1 MSFWVEVGSS
11 VSAKTRGPRIS
22 MKPTTQVESSHTK
35 EKPGF
40 LWFEAPGDGRKRGKT
55 LKNICSF
62 GTQWRR
68 ICSAAW
74 NSQNKVR
81 QTVTGRSRLG
91 ACHLSRRSPVE
102 SDSSKCLIF
111 SLTKLGNS
119 SFHWMCLKE
128 KQEINGNQGFMFTL
142 ETRNMGCLVNHDH
155 WLTTWVSERWEW
167 PR

>member
-91 ACHLSRRSPVE
+91 ACHLPRRSPVE

-111 SLTKLGNS
+111 FSDKVGEFIVSLDVLEGKT
-119 SFHWMCLKE
+119 
-128 KQEINGNQGFMFTL
+128 GNQWKSGFHVHP
-142 ETRNMGCLVNHDH
+142 RNAKHG
-155 WLTTWVSERWEW
+155 VSCK
-167 PR
+167 P